1 METLTQNINKLHTT
15 ELGRKRIARNISI
28 PEDSVVSWCRDM
40 IQSKEAMITRT
51 GKNWY
56 ISNKGIIITINATSY
71 TIITAHKIKRKVEY
85 GKTIDIDE
93 WMRLVIDLRYNFPGL
108 ETEEGINEHR
118 QTVLRF
124 MKEQR
129 ALCVKENDK
138 IIGVLLFSK
147 KHNMICCLGV
157 DIHYRKQGIAN
168 LLMQIALEQLD
179 KTKDITVTTFREDD
193 ELGKAP
199 RALYKK
205 YGFTEGDLIMEFGY
219 PSQIFIK
226 HPLF

>member
-1 METLTQNINKLHTT
+1 MEVLIQNINKIHTT
-15 ELGRKRIARNISI
+15 ELGKKRIASNISI
-28 PEDSVVSWCRDM
+28 PEDTVVLWCQDM
-40 IQSKEAMITRT
+40 IQSKEATITRA

-56 ISNKGIIITINATSY
+56 VRNKGIVITINATSY
-71 TIITAHKIKRKVEY
+71 TIITAHKNKRKVEY
-85 GKTIDIDE
+85 GKAPDIDE
-93 WMRLVIDLRYNFPGL
+93 WMRLVADLRYNFPGL
-108 ETEEGINEHR
+108 ETDEGIMEHR

-129 ALCVKENDK
+129 ALCVKENDR
-138 IIGVLLFSK
+138 IIGVLLFSR

-157 DIHYRKQGIAN
+157 DIHYRKQGIAD
-168 LLMQIALEQLD
+168 LLMQSALTQLD
-179 KTKDITVTTFREDD
+179 NSKDISVSTFREED

-205 YGFTEGDLIMEFGY
+205 YGFTEGDLIMEFNY
-219 PSQIFIK
+219 PSQLFIK